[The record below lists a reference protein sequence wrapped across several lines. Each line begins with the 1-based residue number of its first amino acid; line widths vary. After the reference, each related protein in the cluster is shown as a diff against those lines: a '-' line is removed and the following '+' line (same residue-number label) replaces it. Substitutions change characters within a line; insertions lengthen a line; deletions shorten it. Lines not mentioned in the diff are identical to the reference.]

1 MAPTVLGKRKSV
13 TDLLMR
19 GDYKEADPEYQ
30 QEIDMWILDYVIYM
44 ASDVLIDER
53 NAVRDVESL
62 PNGPRADDMLHTANE
77 ILQFFKATYPH
88 QDLSPALKWRNRL
101 AQFLSLFTRR
111 LQLTTSSPSMELLER
126 HREKCKIGTLLRQSN
141 TSLNDDEGLQEW
153 SAIPLSNNQLA
164 QNQQR
169 VLTELKIG
177 EESVTGYYGS
187 SSSITLQDLLPLF
200 MYLIVQ
206 RCEDLDMIAE
216 PLLLELAAEFMLQAA
231 LEQFLIYGNNS
242 ARTLR
247 DCFSYRWD
255 PDGIQEFRAAFL
267 QRYASSLDKEELQD
281 IADETELINDFFY
294 EELDHEVPG
303 WKQVREKFMGFL
315 KPEKGMAANSQM
327 ELAASQ
333 HSIFRFE
340 GKILSLLQNMLWSSP
355 MPFFIQ
361 VENKQV
367 EGLSEE
373 ASAKLLALIK
383 L

>member
-1 MAPTVLGKRKSV
+1 MAPTVLGKRKSL
-13 TDLLMR
+13 TGLLMR

-30 QEIDMWILDYVIYM
+30 QEIDMWILDYVVYM

-53 NAVRDVESL
+53 NAERDVESL
-62 PNGPRADDMLHTANE
+62 LNGPRPDNMLLTANE
-77 ILQFFKATYPH
+77 FLQFFKATYPH
-88 QDLSPALKWRNRL
+88 QDLSPALKWRSRL
-101 AQFLSLFTRR
+101 VQFLSLFTRR
-111 LQLTTSSPSMELLER
+111 LRLTTSSPSMEVLEH
-126 HREKCKIGTLLRQSN
+126 HREMCNIGTSLRQSN
-141 TSLNDDEGLQEW
+141 TFLNDEGLQDW
-153 SAIPLSNNQLA
+153 NALPLSNEQLA

-169 VLTELKIG
+169 VLTELKVG

-200 MYLIVQ
+200 MSLIAQ

-231 LEQFLIYGNNS
+231 LEQLLIYGNNS
-242 ARTLR
+242 AQTLR

-267 QRYASSLDKEELQD
+267 QRYASSLGKEELQD
-281 IADETELINDFFY
+281 IADEAELINDFFH

-303 WKQVREKFMGFL
+303 WKQIREKFMGFL

-333 HSIFRFE
+333 HSVFRFE
-340 GKILSLLQNMLWSSP
+340 GEILSLLQNMLWSSP
-355 MPFFIQ
+355 VPFLIQ
-361 VENKQV
+361 VENEQV
-367 EGLSEE
+367 EGLSKEE
-373 ASAKLLALIK
+373 SAKLLAMVRL
-383 L
+383 